1 VLEYEERKLV
11 VLEDEEWKLVV
22 EFNDYG
28 GALRV
33 QHVDSVTCALHLRSN
48 AA

>member
-1 VLEYEERKLV
+1 LGRLWCATRRVLEYEERKLV

-33 QHVDSVTCALHLRSN
+33 
-48 AA
+48 